1 MLFSSKTELSL
12 GRSMV
17 HKNAWL
23 VSAKLDLFLYQTYS
37 GTIALLP
44 ELLSPALMPHAMLDP
59 PSLSPGT
66 ICL

>member
-1 MLFSSKTELSL
+1 
-12 GRSMV
+12 MV

-44 ELLSPALMPHAMLDP
+44 ELLTPALTPHAMLDP
-59 PSLSPGT
+59 PSLSPGA
-66 ICL
+66 ICLQP